1 MFSWAHCKSQE
12 KMKQCSYKNLEEK
25 LRALWYFGKWPIQIC
40 NKVKTR
46 YLSHDNSTII
56 SQEFLMVLN
65 DWR

>member
-1 MFSWAHCKSQE
+1 
-12 KMKQCSYKNLEEK
+12 MKQCSYKNLEEK